1 MRLFCLKKAEY
12 FKSAVAYISV
22 MIGPVLFLLF
32 AFILS
37 LLVAIIINVS
47 VTLRHLKRLFKK
59 IWSSLKNN

>member
-59 IWSSLKNN
+59 IW